1 MSIIPKTMSA
11 VLTTGHGGYE
21 VLEYRNDIE
30 VPIPNSDQVLIKV
43 LGAGINNTDI
53 NTRTAWYSKS
63 VKGETNANHSQGED
77 GDGSWSGEPFEFP
90 IIQGAD
96 CYGEIVA
103 VGDNVDAGRIGERV
117 LVRTMQQYA
126 VDYRPYECWTMGSEC
141 DGAFA
146 QYMVAFSDESF
157 KIESNWSNA
166 ELASIPCAYSTAENL
181 LERSG
186 VKQGEIVSVGGD
198 VDAGRIGERVLVR
211 TMQQYAV
218 DYRPYECWTMG
229 SECDGA
235 FAQYMVAFSD
245 ESFKIESNWSN
256 AELASIPCA
265 YSTAENL
272 LERSDVKEGEVVL
285 ITGASGGVG
294 SAAIMLAKRRGAKV
308 VAVASEA
315 KADMVREIGADEVIH
330 REDKLIDS
338 IDNESIDVVID
349 LVAGESW
356 GELLEV
362 LKKGGRYAASGAIA
376 GPIVELDVRTLYL
389 KDLVLIGCTFQDRQV
404 FQNLIGYIERNE
416 IKPLVSKTY
425 PLRGIVNAQKDFVSK
440 KYVGKLVLLP

>member
-1 MSIIPKTMSA
+1 MSKIPTKMSA

-21 VLEYRNDIE
+21 VLKFSDDVE
-30 VPIPNSDQVLIKV
+30 VPKPSSDQVLIKV

-63 VKGETNANHSQGED
+63 VSCETNADDSQGD
-77 GDGSWSGEPFEFP
+77 NDDGSWSGEPLEFP

-103 VGDNVDAGRIGERV
+103 VGDDIDSGRIGERV

-141 DGAFA
+141 NGAFSE
-146 QYMVAFSDESF
+146 YMVAFSDESF

-186 VKQGEIVSVGGD
+186 VK
-198 VDAGRIGERVLVR
+198 
-211 TMQQYAV
+211 
-218 DYRPYECWTMG
+218 
-229 SECDGA
+229 
-235 FAQYMVAFSD
+235 
-245 ESFKIESNWSN
+245 
-256 AELASIPCA
+256 
-265 YSTAENL
+265 
-272 LERSDVKEGEVVL
+272 EGETVL

-294 SAAIMLAKRRGAKV
+294 SAAIQLAKRRGAKV
-308 VAVASEA
+308 VAISSKAKSVAVI
-315 KADMVREIGADEVIH
+315 DIGADEVIH
-330 REDKLIDS
+330 REDKLMDS
-338 IDNESIDVVID
+338 IDNETMDVVID
-349 LVAGESW
+349 LVAGENW
-356 GELLEV
+356 GCLLDV
-362 LKKGGRYAASGAIA
+362 LKKGGRYATAGAIA

-389 KDLVLIGCTFQDRQV
+389 KDLVLIGCTFQNREV

-425 PLRGIVNAQKDFVSK
+425 PLKDIITAQKDFVSK

>member
-1 MSIIPKTMSA
+1 MSIIPKKMSA

-21 VLEYRNDIE
+21 MLEFRKDIK
-30 VPIPNSDQVLIKV
+30 VPSPDSDQVLIKV

-63 VKGETNANHSQGED
+63 VKAETNANHSQGED
-77 GDGSWSGEPFEFP
+77 DDGSWSGESLEFP

-96 CYGEIVA
+96 CY
-103 VGDNVDAGRIGERV
+103 
-117 LVRTMQQYA
+117 
-126 VDYRPYECWTMGSEC
+126 
-141 DGAFA
+141 
-146 QYMVAFSDESF
+146 
-157 KIESNWSNA
+157 
-166 ELASIPCAYSTAENL
+166 
-181 LERSG
+181 
-186 VKQGEIVSVGGD
+186 GEIVSVGGD

-218 DYRPYECWTMG
+218 DYRPYECWTLG

-235 FAQYMVAFSD
+235 FAEYMLAFSD

-315 KADMVREIGADEVIH
+315 KARMVQEIGADEVIH

-389 KDLVLIGCTFQDRQV
+389 KDLVLIGCTFQDRHV

-425 PLRGIVNAQKDFVSK
+425 PLRDIVNAQKDFVSK

>member
-1 MSIIPKTMSA
+1 
-11 VLTTGHGGYE
+11 
-21 VLEYRNDIE
+21 
-30 VPIPNSDQVLIKV
+30 
-43 LGAGINNTDI
+43 
-53 NTRTAWYSKS
+53 
-63 VKGETNANHSQGED
+63 
-77 GDGSWSGEPFEFP
+77 
-90 IIQGAD
+90 
-96 CYGEIVA
+96 
-103 VGDNVDAGRIGERV
+103 
-117 LVRTMQQYA
+117 
-126 VDYRPYECWTMGSEC
+126 
-141 DGAFA
+141 
-146 QYMVAFSDESF
+146 
-157 KIESNWSNA
+157 
-166 ELASIPCAYSTAENL
+166 
-181 LERSG
+181 
-186 VKQGEIVSVGGD
+186 
-198 VDAGRIGERVLVR
+198 
-211 TMQQYAV
+211 MQQYAV

-294 SAAIMLAKRRGAKV
+294 SAAIMLAKRRGARV

-315 KADMVREIGADEVIH
+315 KARMVQEIGADEVIH

-425 PLRGIVNAQKDFVSK
+425 PLRDIVNAQKDFVSK

>member
-21 VLEYRNDIE
+21 MLEFRKDIK
-30 VPIPNSDQVLIKV
+30 VPSPDSDQVLIKV

-63 VKGETNANHSQGED
+63 VKGETNASNSQGED
-77 GDGSWSGEPFEFP
+77 GDGSWSGEPLEFP

-103 VGDNVDAGRIGERV
+103 VGDN
-117 LVRTMQQYA
+117 
-126 VDYRPYECWTMGSEC
+126 
-141 DGAFA
+141 
-146 QYMVAFSDESF
+146 
-157 KIESNWSNA
+157 
-166 ELASIPCAYSTAENL
+166 
-181 LERSG
+181 
-186 VKQGEIVSVGGD
+186 

-294 SAAIMLAKRRGAKV
+294 SAAIMLAKRRGARV

-315 KADMVREIGADEVIH
+315 KARMVQEIGADEVIH

>member
-21 VLEYRNDIE
+21 MLEFRKDIK
-30 VPIPNSDQVLIKV
+30 VPSPDSDQVLIKV

-77 GDGSWSGEPFEFP
+77 GDGSWSGEPLEFP

-186 VKQGEIVSVGGD
+186 VKQGEIV
-198 VDAGRIGERVLVR
+198 
-211 TMQQYAV
+211 
-218 DYRPYECWTMG
+218 
-229 SECDGA
+229 
-235 FAQYMVAFSD
+235 
-245 ESFKIESNWSN
+245 
-256 AELASIPCA
+256 
-265 YSTAENL
+265 
-272 LERSDVKEGEVVL
+272 L

-294 SAAIMLAKRRGAKV
+294 SAAIQLAKRRGASV
-308 VAVASEA
+308 VAISSKSKSDLV
-315 KADMVREIGADEVIH
+315 KEIGADEVIH

-425 PLRGIVNAQKDFVSK
+425 PLRDIVNAQKDFVSK

>member
-1 MSIIPKTMSA
+1 MSNIPAKMSA

-21 VLEYRNDIE
+21 VLKFSDDVE
-30 VPIPNSDQVLIKV
+30 VPNPSSDQVLIKV

-63 VKGETNANHSQGED
+63 VSGETNAEDSQGD
-77 GDGSWSGEPFEFP
+77 NVDGSWSGEPLEFP

-103 VGDNVDAGRIGERV
+103 VGDDIDVGRIGERV

-126 VDYRPYECWTMGSEC
+126 LDYRPYECWTMGSEC

-146 QYMVAFSDESF
+146 EYMVAFSDESF

-181 LERSG
+181 LERS
-186 VKQGEIVSVGGD
+186 V
-198 VDAGRIGERVLVR
+198 
-211 TMQQYAV
+211 
-218 DYRPYECWTMG
+218 
-229 SECDGA
+229 
-235 FAQYMVAFSD
+235 
-245 ESFKIESNWSN
+245 
-256 AELASIPCA
+256 
-265 YSTAENL
+265 
-272 LERSDVKEGEVVL
+272 VKEGEVVL

-294 SAAIMLAKRRGAKV
+294 SAAIQLAKRRGARV
-308 VAVASEA
+308 LAIASEA
-315 KADMVREIGADEVIH
+315 KSGAVKDIGADEVIY
-330 REDKLIDS
+330 REDKLTDS
-338 IDNESIDVVID
+338 IENETIDVVID
-349 LVAGESW
+349 LVAGKKW
-356 GELLEV
+356 GCLLDV
-362 LKKGGRYAASGAIA
+362 LRRGGRYATAGAIA

-389 KDLVLIGCTFQDRQV
+389 KDLVLIGCTFQDREV

-416 IKPLVSKTY
+416 IKPLVYKTY
-425 PLRGIVNAQKDFVSK
+425 PLKNIINAQKDFVSK

>member
-1 MSIIPKTMSA
+1 MSTIPKKMSA

-21 VLEYRNDIE
+21 VLKFSDDVE
-30 VPIPNSDQVLIKV
+30 VPNPSSDQVLIKV

-63 VKGETNANHSQGED
+63 VSGGTTSEDSQGD
-77 GDGSWSGEPFEFP
+77 NNDGSWSGEPLEFP

-103 VGDNVDAGRIGERV
+103 VGADIDSSRIGERV

-146 QYMVAFSDESF
+146 EYMLAFSDESF

-186 VKQGEIVSVGGD
+186 VKED
-198 VDAGRIGERVLVR
+198 
-211 TMQQYAV
+211 
-218 DYRPYECWTMG
+218 
-229 SECDGA
+229 
-235 FAQYMVAFSD
+235 
-245 ESFKIESNWSN
+245 
-256 AELASIPCA
+256 
-265 YSTAENL
+265 
-272 LERSDVKEGEVVL
+272 EVVL

-294 SAAIMLAKRRGAKV
+294 SAAIQLAKRRGARV
-308 VAVASEA
+308 VAVTSKA
-315 KADMVREIGADEVIH
+315 KAEMIIEIGADEVIN

-338 IDNESIDVVID
+338 IENQSIDVVID
-349 LVAGESW
+349 LVAGEDW
-356 GELLEV
+356 GDLLDV
-362 LKKGGRYAASGAIA
+362 LKKGGRYAVAGAIA

-425 PLRGIVNAQKDFVSK
+425 PLKDIINAQKDFVSK

>member
-1 MSIIPKTMSA
+1 MSTIPKKMSA

-21 VLEYRNDIE
+21 VLKFSDDVE
-30 VPIPNSDQVLIKV
+30 VPNPSSDQVLIKV

-63 VKGETNANHSQGED
+63 VTGETNAEDSQGAND
-77 GDGSWSGEPFEFP
+77 DGSWSGEPLEFP

-103 VGDNVDAGRIGERV
+103 VGDDVDVERIGERV

-141 DGAFA
+141 NGS
-146 QYMVAFSDESF
+146 FSE
-157 KIESNWSNA
+157 
-166 ELASIPCAYSTAENL
+166 
-181 LERSG
+181 
-186 VKQGEIVSVGGD
+186 
-198 VDAGRIGERVLVR
+198 
-211 TMQQYAV
+211 
-218 DYRPYECWTMG
+218 
-229 SECDGA
+229 
-235 FAQYMVAFSD
+235 YMVAFSD

-294 SAAIMLAKRRGAKV
+294 SAAIQLAKRRGASV
-308 VAVASEA
+308 VAISSKA
-315 KADMVREIGADEVIH
+315 KSDLVKEIGANTVVN
-330 REDKLIDS
+330 REAKLTDFIE
-338 IDNESIDVVID
+338 NESIDVVID
-349 LVAGESW
+349 LVAGERW
-356 GELLEV
+356 GDLLDV
-362 LKKGGRYAASGAIA
+362 LKKGGRYAAAGAIA

-389 KDLVLIGCTFQDRQV
+389 KDLVLIGCTFQDRKV
-404 FQNLIGYIERNE
+404 FENLIGYIERNE
-416 IKPLVSKTY
+416 ITPLVSKTY
-425 PLRGIVNAQKDFVSK
+425 PLKDIITAQKDFVSK

>member
-21 VLEYRNDIE
+21 MLEFRKDIK
-30 VPIPNSDQVLIKV
+30 VPSPDSDQVLIKV

-63 VKGETNANHSQGED
+63 VKGETNASNSQGED
-77 GDGSWSGEPFEFP
+77 GDGSWSGEPLEFP

-103 VGDNVDAGRIGERV
+103 VGDN
-117 LVRTMQQYA
+117 
-126 VDYRPYECWTMGSEC
+126 
-141 DGAFA
+141 
-146 QYMVAFSDESF
+146 
-157 KIESNWSNA
+157 
-166 ELASIPCAYSTAENL
+166 
-181 LERSG
+181 
-186 VKQGEIVSVGGD
+186 

-294 SAAIMLAKRRGAKV
+294 SAAIMLAKRRGARV

-315 KADMVREIGADEVIH
+315 KARMVQEIGADEVIH

-425 PLRGIVNAQKDFVSK
+425 PLRDIVNAQKDFVSK